1 MVDNSTDGLAGAV
14 ADAVAG
20 AAAGGAAGGA
30 AGTSGKRTGALAAYR
45 RIVQSRVRAQA
56 GYRVS
61 FATDIAATLL
71 TGLAELTEVYVIF
84 HNTPRLGGLDF
95 DAALLVFALANLTF
109 AAADLLVGHCDRLP
123 TYIKQ
128 GRLDVFY
135 LRPLSLLGQLITSE
149 VSLRRLGRIS
159 VALVVLVV
167 ALARG
172 DVQATSTTVGMLSVA
187 VVCGTALM
195 AGLFVAV
202 AGLQFWLVDGR
213 EFANAFTYGGAYA
226 AQQSSLVFPDP
237 VRIFF
242 TFVVPAAFT
251 AYLPTLVILG
261 LPGGD
266 FADPALAWWLPVAAA
281 WVWVVALVTWRGGVR
296 HYQGAGG

>member
-1 MVDNSTDGLAGAV
+1 MADLRTEAGSRAGAW
-14 ADAVAG
+14 
-20 AAAGGAAGGA
+20 
-30 AGTSGKRTGALAAYR
+30 AAYR
-45 RIVQSRVRAQA
+45 SILRSRVRAQA

-61 FATDIAATLL
+61 FATDIAATVL

-84 HNTPRLGGLDF
+84 HNTPRLGGLNF

-109 AAADLLVGHCDRLP
+109 AAADLFLGHCDRLP
-123 TYIKQ
+123 TYVRE
-128 GRLDVFY
+128 GRIDVFY
-135 LRPLSLLGQLITSE
+135 LRPLSLLGQLMTSE
-149 VSLRRLGRIS
+149 VSLRRLGRI
-159 VALVVLVV
+159 
-167 ALARG
+167 
-172 DVQATSTTVGMLSVA
+172 TVA
-187 VVCGTALM
+187 VVVLAIALVRNEVAPTPVTMGMLALAIVAGTVLLG
-195 AGLFVAV
+195 GLFVAV

-281 WVWVVALVTWRGGVR
+281 WVWLVALVTWRFGVR

>member
-1 MVDNSTDGLAGAV
+1 MADLRTEAGPRAGAW
-14 ADAVAG
+14 
-20 AAAGGAAGGA
+20 
-30 AGTSGKRTGALAAYR
+30 AAYR
-45 RIVQSRVRAQA
+45 SILRSRVRAQA
-56 GYRVS
+56 GYRLS
-61 FATDIAATLL
+61 FATDIAATVL

-84 HNTPRLGGLDF
+84 HNTPRLGGLNF

-109 AAADLLVGHCDRLP
+109 AAADLFLGHIDRLP
-123 TYIKQ
+123 TYVRE
-128 GRLDVFY
+128 GRIDVFY
-135 LRPLSLLGQLITSE
+135 LRPLSLLGQLMTSE
-149 VSLRRLGRIS
+149 VSLRRLGRI
-159 VALVVLVV
+159 
-167 ALARG
+167 
-172 DVQATSTTVGMLSVA
+172 TVA
-187 VVCGTALM
+187 VVGLAIALVRNEVAPTPVTMGMLALAIVAGTVLLG
-195 AGLFVAV
+195 GLFVAV

-281 WVWVVALVTWRGGVR
+281 WVWLVALVTWRFGVR

>member
-1 MVDNSTDGLAGAV
+1 VADLRTEAGSRAGAW
-14 ADAVAG
+14 
-20 AAAGGAAGGA
+20 
-30 AGTSGKRTGALAAYR
+30 AAYR
-45 RIVQSRVRAQA
+45 SILRSRVRAQA

-61 FATDIAATLL
+61 FATDIAATVL

-84 HNTPRLGGLDF
+84 HNTPRLGGLNF

-109 AAADLLVGHCDRLP
+109 AAADLFLGHCDRLP
-123 TYIKQ
+123 TYVRE
-128 GRLDVFY
+128 GRIDVFY
-135 LRPLSLLGQLITSE
+135 LRPLSLLGQLMTSE
-149 VSLRRLGRIS
+149 VSLRRLGRI
-159 VALVVLVV
+159 
-167 ALARG
+167 
-172 DVQATSTTVGMLSVA
+172 TVA
-187 VVCGTALM
+187 VVVLAIALVRNEVAPTPVTMGMLALAIVAGTVLLG
-195 AGLFVAV
+195 GLFVAV

-281 WVWVVALVTWRGGVR
+281 WVWLVALVTWRFGVR

>member
-1 MVDNSTDGLAGAV
+1 MANREGSW
-14 ADAVAG
+14 
-20 AAAGGAAGGA
+20 
-30 AGTSGKRTGALAAYR
+30 AAYR
-45 RIVQSRVRAQA
+45 TILRSRVRAQA

-61 FATDIAATLL
+61 FATDLFATLFA
-71 TGLAELTEVYVIF
+71 GLAGLTEVYVIF

-95 DAALLVFALANLTF
+95 TAALLVFALANLTF

-123 TYIKQ
+123 TYIREGK
-128 GRLDVFY
+128 LDVFY
-135 LRPLSLLGQLITSE
+135 LRPLSLLGQLMTSE

-159 VALVVLVV
+159 VAVVVLVIALIRGGV
-167 ALARG
+167 QPTAATIGMLALAI
-172 DVQATSTTVGMLSVA
+172 TF
-187 VVCGTALM
+187 GTAIM
-195 AGLFVAV
+195 AALFVAV
-202 AGLQFWLVDGR
+202 AGLQFWLLDGR
-213 EFANAFTYGGAYA
+213 EFANVFTYGGAYA

-266 FADPALAWWLPVAAA
+266 AASPSMAWWLPVAAA
-281 WVWVVALVTWRGGVR
+281 WVWGVALLAWGRGVR

>member
-1 MVDNSTDGLAGAV
+1 MASV
-14 ADAVAG
+14 
-20 AAAGGAAGGA
+20 
-30 AGTSGKRTGALAAYR
+30 AAYR
-45 RIVQSRVRAQA
+45 VILRSRVRAQA
-56 GYRVS
+56 GYRAS

-71 TGLAELTEVYVIF
+71 TGLAELIEVYVIF
-84 HNTPRLGGLDF
+84 HNTPHLGGLDF

-123 TYIKQ
+123 TYVRE
-128 GRLDVFY
+128 GRIDVFY
-135 LRPLSLLGQLITSE
+135 LRPLSILGQLVTSE

-159 VALVVLVV
+159 VALVVLVIAV
-167 ALARG
+167 ARG
-172 DVQATSTTVGMLSVA
+172 HVQPTATTVGMLVLA
-187 VVCGTALM
+187 IIFGTAVQ

-202 AGLQFWLVDGR
+202 AGLQFRIVDGR

-266 FADPALAWWLPVAAA
+266 FADPGLAWWLPVAAV
-281 WVWVVALVTWRGGVR
+281 WVWVLALLTWRDGIR
-296 HYQGAGG
+296 HYESAGG

>member
-1 MVDNSTDGLAGAV
+1 MADLRTEAGSRAGAW
-14 ADAVAG
+14 
-20 AAAGGAAGGA
+20 
-30 AGTSGKRTGALAAYR
+30 AAYR
-45 RIVQSRVRAQA
+45 SILRSRVRAQA

-61 FATDIAATLL
+61 FATDIAATVL

-84 HNTPRLGGLDF
+84 HNTPRLGGLNF

-109 AAADLLVGHCDRLP
+109 AAADLFLGHSDRLP
-123 TYIKQ
+123 TYVRE
-128 GRLDVFY
+128 GRIDVFY
-135 LRPLSLLGQLITSE
+135 LRPLSLLGQLMTSE
-149 VSLRRLGRIS
+149 VSLRRLGRI
-159 VALVVLVV
+159 
-167 ALARG
+167 
-172 DVQATSTTVGMLSVA
+172 TVA
-187 VVCGTALM
+187 VVVLAIALVRNEVAPTPVTMGMLALAIVAGTVLLG
-195 AGLFVAV
+195 GLFVAV

-281 WVWVVALVTWRGGVR
+281 WVWLVALVTWRFGVR

>member
-1 MVDNSTDGLAGAV
+1 VASAV
-14 ADAVAG
+14 
-20 AAAGGAAGGA
+20 
-30 AGTSGKRTGALAAYR
+30 TAYR
-45 RIVQSRVRAQA
+45 AILRSRVRAQA

-61 FATDIAATLL
+61 FATDIVATVL
-71 TGLAELTEVYVIF
+71 TGLAELLEVYVIF

-123 TYIKQ
+123 SYVRE
-128 GRLDVFY
+128 GRIDVFY
-135 LRPLSLLGQLITSE
+135 LRPLSVLGQLITSE

-159 VALVVLVV
+159 VAVVVLVIALIRGEV
-167 ALARG
+167 AP
-172 DVQATSTTVGMLSVA
+172 TPTTVGMLALSI
-187 VVCGTALM
+187 VCGTAAM
-195 AGLFVAV
+195 AGIFVAV

-213 EFANAFTYGGAYA
+213 ELANAFTYGGAYA

-242 TFVVPAAFT
+242 TFIVPAAFT

-261 LPGGD
+261 EPGGD

-281 WVWVVALVTWRGGVR
+281 WVWGVALLSWRFGVR
-296 HYQGAGG
+296 HYEGAGG